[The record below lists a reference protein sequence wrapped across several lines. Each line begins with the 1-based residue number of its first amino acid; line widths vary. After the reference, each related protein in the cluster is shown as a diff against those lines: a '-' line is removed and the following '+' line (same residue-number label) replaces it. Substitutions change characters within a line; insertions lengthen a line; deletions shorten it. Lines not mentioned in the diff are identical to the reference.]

1 MLHNFGAIIMSC
13 WVTVIS
19 CLLAEELRLQRNI
32 ENYALLRRCFPGSN
46 ANGSSGGSSTKSSST
61 TSPLS
66 STKTGHKATDSSE
79 SNFIDRTEF
88 LITKVS
94 FEGFLTRYNII
105 KRVSHAIT
113 NNSVRKKS
121 VNFFFLFKEKIDQ
134 CARKNHWI
142 LILQKA
148 MEDLGFSDDEIHD
161 IFRIISAVLK
171 LGNLCFVPTTN
182 MDGTEGCA
190 ISNDYGK
197 THHNPLCHLS
207 LSFPF
212 WFIGITTRQSVHK
225 SNESI
230 DIYLSS
236 EKKTTTFLL
245 LLFPTEVHDACHCL
259 RTSYEKL
266 IQVLLVRTIQWPS
279 KTSTAS
285 ASATEA
291 GAAVSPSTG

>member
-121 VNFFFLFKEKIDQ
+121 VNFFFLFLRKDWPMCAEKSLNSNLTESNGRSWLLRRWNPRHLSNHFCCSQ
-134 CARKNHWI
+134 ARKSLFRAN
-142 LILQKA
+142 
-148 MEDLGFSDDEIHD
+148 DEYGWNWRMRD
-161 IFRIISAVLK
+161 IKR
-171 LGNLCFVPTTN
+171 
-182 MDGTEGCA
+182 
-190 ISNDYGK
+190 
-197 THHNPLCHLS
+197 
-207 LSFPF
+207 
-212 WFIGITTRQSVHK
+212 
-225 SNESI
+225 
-230 DIYLSS
+230 
-236 EKKTTTFLL
+236 
-245 LLFPTEVHDACHCL
+245 L
-259 RTSYEKL
+259 R
-266 IQVLLVRTIQWPS
+266 
-279 KTSTAS
+279 
-285 ASATEA
+285 
-291 GAAVSPSTG
+291 